1 MKITQNAVAVIDY
14 TLTDSDGTVIDQS
27 TDGNFAYLHNGMN
40 IIPGLEAALLEK
52 EAGDQLK
59 VTVEPEQAYGEKD
72 LAAIQQIPREM
83 FPPEAEIEA
92 GMQFQGE
99 SPEGQ
104 VTVVTVTAIDGDT
117 VIVDG
122 NHPLAGLTLNFDV
135 TVVDVREA
143 SAEELEHGHVH
154 GPGGHDH

>member
-1 MKITQNAVAVIDY
+1 MKITQNVIATIDY
-14 TLTDSDGTVIDQS
+14 TLTDNDGTVIDQS
-27 TDGNFAYLHNGMN
+27 TDGNFAYLHNGHN

-52 EAGDQLK
+52 EAGDQLN
-59 VTVEPEQAYGEKD
+59 VTVEPAQAYGEKD

-83 FPPEAEIEA
+83 FPPEADIQP

-104 VTVVTVTAIDGDT
+104 TSVVTVTAIDGET
-117 VIVDG
+117 VVVDG

-154 GPGGHDH
+154 GPGGHEH

>member
-1 MKITQNAVAVIDY
+1 MKISQNVVATIDY
-14 TLTDSDGTVIDQS
+14 TLTDNDGTVIDQS
-27 TDGNFAYLHNGMN
+27 TDGNFAYLHNGHN
-40 IIPGLEAALLEK
+40 IIPGLEAALLDK
-52 EAGDQLK
+52 EAGDQLN
-59 VTVEPEQAYGEKD
+59 VTIEPAQAYGEKD

-83 FPPEAEIEA
+83 FPADADIKP
-92 GMQFQGE
+92 GMQFQGQ
-99 SPEGQ
+99 SPDGQ

-117 VIVDG
+117 VVVDG

-154 GPGGHDH
+154 GPGGHEH

>member
-1 MKITQNAVAVIDY
+1 MKITKDVVAVIDY
-14 TLTDSDGTVIDQS
+14 TLTDNDGTVIDQT

-59 VTVEPEQAYGEKD
+59 VTIEPAQGYGEKD
-72 LAAIQQIPREM
+72 LAAIQQIPRKM
-83 FPPEAEIEA
+83 FPAEADIKV

-99 SPEGQ
+99 SSDGQ
-104 VTVVTVTAIDGDT
+104 MTVVTITAINGDT
-117 VIVDG
+117 LTVDG
-122 NHPLAGLTLNFDV
+122 NHPLAGLTLNFKV

-154 GPGGHDH
+154 GAGGHNH

>member
-1 MKITQNAVAVIDY
+1 MKITKDVVAVIDY
-14 TLTDSDGTVIDQS
+14 TLTDNDGTVIDQS
-27 TDGNFAYLHNGMN
+27 SDGNFAYLHNGMN
-40 IIPGLEAALLEK
+40 IIPGLEAALLDK
-52 EAGDQLK
+52 EAGDKLT

-83 FPPEAEIEA
+83 FPPEADIQP

-104 VTVVTVTAIDGDT
+104 TTVVTVTAIDGET

-135 TVVDVREA
+135 TVIDVREA

-154 GPGGHDH
+154 GPDGHEH

>member
-1 MKITQNAVAVIDY
+1 MKIAQNVIATIDY
-14 TLTDSDGTVIDQS
+14 TLTDNDGTVIDQS
-27 TDGNFAYLHNGMN
+27 TDGNFAYLHNGHN

-52 EAGDQLK
+52 EAGDQLN
-59 VTVEPEQAYGEKD
+59 VTVEPAQAYGEKD

-83 FPPEAEIEA
+83 FPPEADIQP

-104 VTVVTVTAIDGDT
+104 TSVVTVTAIDGET
-117 VIVDG
+117 VVVDG

-154 GPGGHDH
+154 GPGGHEH